1 MLCGNHQDRLER
13 VVAERCEIGMYR
25 ITSASF
31 RVLVQTMAETGI
43 DMDALF
49 ADFGCESRALYNDPK
64 GVRMELVYQLMA
76 EVSLR
81 SDRPD
86 YGLLAY
92 SKAHPANL
100 QLLGYA
106 IMSSSTLGA
115 ALKKL
120 VDYHLLIG
128 NGFCFCLEHKHDQV
142 SLLGFDLTRDSSRTP
157 RPVIDSAMAQII
169 GLIHWLL
176 PEHKPGPLA
185 VTFTYPEPADL
196 GSLIRLLGHDLSFNA
211 PYNSLTFE
219 SSVADIELPTANPEL
234 DRVHVE
240 HARTRLNDL
249 LCGSMTIRVRRVLSE
264 HLAQGIA
271 FGLDDIA
278 QALHISRR
286 SLQHGL
292 EREGVN
298 FSALQDEERLKMA
311 HSFLRNSMRSLKY
324 IAALLGFRDQSSFNK
339 ACLRWFGMPPGHYRE
354 QP

>member
-1 MLCGNHQDRLER
+1 
-13 VVAERCEIGMYR
+13 
-25 ITSASF
+25 
-31 RVLVQTMAETGI
+31 MAETGV

-49 ADFGCESRALYNDPK
+49 ADFGCEGRDLYSDPK
-64 GVRMELVYQLMA
+64 GVRMELVYHLMA
-76 EVSLR
+76 EVTLR
-81 SDRPD
+81 SGCPD

-100 QLLGYA
+100 ELLGYA

-128 NGFCFCLEHKHDQV
+128 NGFCFCLERKSDQV
-142 SLLGFDLTRDSSRTP
+142 SLLGFDLTRDGSLTP
-157 RPVIDSAMAQII
+157 RPVIDSAMAQIL

-185 VTFTYPEPADL
+185 VTFTYPEPDDI
-196 GSLIRLLGHDLSFNA
+196 GSLTRLLGNDLIFNA
-211 PYNSLTFE
+211 PYNSMTFKTD
-219 SSVADIELPTANPEL
+219 VADIELPTANSQL
-234 DRVHVE
+234 DMVHAE
-240 HARTRLNDL
+240 HVRARLDDL
-249 LCGSMTIRVRRVLSE
+249 VRGSMAARVRRALSE
-264 HLAQGIA
+264 HLTQGIA
-271 FGLDDIA
+271 CGLDDIA
-278 QALHISRR
+278 QTLHISKR

-298 FSALQDEERLKMA
+298 FSGLQDEARLKMA

-339 ACLRWFGMPPGHYRE
+339 ACLRWFGVPPGHYRGRS
-354 QP
+354 